1 MSSDK
6 VAIVCAVNGGMQMD
20 REGAKIPCT
29 PDEIADEAKRCYDAG
44 AAVVH
49 VHARDENK
57 RNTVDTKVFS
67 EIITKIREKCPV
79 LIQTTNGAGVRRDPR

>member
-1 MSSDK
+1 MNSDK
-6 VAIVCAVNGGMQMD
+6 VIIVCALNGGMQMD

-29 PDEIADEAKRCYDAG
+29 PDEIAEEARRCYDAG

-57 RNTVDTKVFS
+57 INTTDIKNIMLMFF
-67 EIITKIREKCPV
+67 P
-79 LIQTTNGAGVRRDPR
+79 